1 MIVSIPT
8 SDGAIP
14 GHLEVPSPDLTTEP
28 PWPGIVV
35 IHDAVG
41 MTDDTRA
48 VTARF
53 AAGGYL
59 ALAPDLF
66 SRGNRIRCIRSAFAQ
81 LRRGTGQVFA
91 DVRSARDLLRARD
104 DCTGAVGVAGF
115 CMGGGFALLLAPGFD
130 VAAPYYGDVPEPDR
144 LDDACPIVASYGA
157 RDRRL
162 RGSAERLDRL
172 LTERHI
178 PHDVKEYP
186 DAGHAFANRFNL
198 GPLTPLLRV
207 NGIGYHHES
216 AEDAW
221 RRVLLFFREHLATT
235 GEEGGT

>member
-1 MIVSIPT
+1 MRVSIPT
-8 SDGAIP
+8 ADGVIP
-14 GHLEVPSPDLTTEP
+14 GHLEVPTSALTTEP

-35 IHDAVG
+35 IHDLLG
-41 MTDDTRA
+41 MTDDARA
-48 VTARF
+48 IAARF

-59 ALAPDLF
+59 ALVPDLF
-66 SRGNRIRCIRSAFAQ
+66 SRDNRLRCIRSAMGQ
-81 LRRGTGQVFA
+81 LRRGSGQVFV
-91 DVRSARDLLRARD
+91 DVRAARDLLRARD

-115 CMGGGFALLLAPGFD
+115 CMGGGFALLLAPDFD
-130 VAAPYYGDVPEPDR
+130 VAAPYYGEVPEPDR
-144 LDDACPIVASYGA
+144 LDDACPIVASYGG

-162 RGSAERLDRL
+162 AGSAERLDRV
-172 LTERHI
+172 LTERGI
-178 PHDVKEYP
+178 THDVKEYP

-221 RRVLLFFREHLATT
+221 RRVLLFFREHLAPSGRDGAT
-235 GEEGGT
+235 